1 MDKSQAIIE
10 TMRACGSSDAQ
21 VLDAVTVLSAKI
33 TEKNG
38 QFFYNDSE
46 SHDVPLDNLS
56 AFKRAMEAEKPHLLP
71 RAFESSLADRAFIDG
86 SLAARA
92 ELRAQVGEIEAT
104 KIAKQYGLS
113 GLGDTK
119 RARAALTDEAKRA
132 GGANNPWSDHPNN
145 TVEVNGRLR
154 FSANALTRQSALVRA
169 NPQGAAGVA
178 AAVGA
183 RIGDTAPK
191 RRSA

>member
-1 MDKSQAIIE
+1 MSDKGTAIIE
-10 TMRACGSSDAQ
+10 AFKALGSNDAQ
-21 VLDAVTVLSAKI
+21 VLDAVLVVGTRV
-33 TEKNG
+33 TEKAG
-38 QFFYNDSE
+38 QFFYNDAGE
-46 SHDVPLDNLS
+46 HPVPLDNIT
-56 AFKRAMEAEKPHLLP
+56 AFKAAMQKEKPHLLP

-86 SLAARA
+86 NLSARA
-92 ELRAQVGEIEAT
+92 ELRAQVGELEAT

-169 NPQGAAGVA
+169 NPQGAAGV
-178 AAVGA
+178 
-183 RIGDTAPK
+183 DH
-191 RRSA
+191 

>member
-1 MDKSQAIIE
+1 MSKEATIIE
-10 TMRACGSSDAQ
+10 TMRACGSNDTQ
-21 VLDAVTVLSAKI
+21 VLDAVLVLAPRV
-33 TEKNG
+33 TEKAG
-38 QFFYNDSE
+38 QFFYNDAD
-46 SHDVPLDNLS
+46 SHDVPLDNIT
-56 AFKRAMEAEKPHLLP
+56 AFKATMTKEKPHLLP

-104 KIAKQYGLS
+104 KIAKSYGLT

-145 TVEVNGRLR
+145 VDERLR
-154 FSANALTRQSALVRA
+154 YTANALTRQAALVRA
-169 NPQGAAGVA
+169 NEKGAAGVA

-183 RIGDTAPK
+183 RIGDTHAK
-191 RRSA
+191 RRAG